1 MSNKGTVTRG
11 FGSFLGVFALGA
23 TAGAAAALL
32 MAPRSGRDTR
42 AQLKS
47 AALGL
52 KRKMER
58 TPAAMRAAGDPTDQ
72 TKNAGTAAYEQVRG
86 GVTRRADTL

>member
-1 MSNKGTVTRG
+1 MSNKSTTTRG
-11 FGSFLGVFALGA
+11 FGSILTVFVLGA

-58 TPAAMRAAGDPTDQ
+58 APEAIRAAGDRTM
-72 TKNAGTAAYEQVRG
+72 KAGVAAYEQARSE
-86 GVTRRADTL
+86 VTRRSDSA

>member
-1 MSNKGTVTRG
+1 MSNKSTVPRG
-11 FGSFLGVFALGA
+11 VGSFLSVFVVGA
-23 TAGAAAALL
+23 TAGAVAALL

-52 KRKMER
+52 KQRMGR
-58 TPAAMRAAGDPTDQ
+58 APAAIRAAGDQ
-72 TKNAGTAAYEQVRG
+72 TVKAGVAAYEQVRG
-86 GVTRRADTL
+86 GVTRRADTV

>member
-1 MSNKGTVTRG
+1 MSNKSTVKRG
-11 FGSFLGVFALGA
+11 FGSFLSVFALGA

-32 MAPRSGRDTR
+32 TAPRTGRDTR

-52 KRKMER
+52 KRKMGR
-58 TPAAMRAAGDPTDQ
+58 APAAIRAAGDQ
-72 TKNAGTAAYEQVRG
+72 TMKAGVAAYDQARS
-86 GVTRRADTL
+86 GVTRRADTV

>member
-1 MSNKGTVTRG
+1 MSNKDKVTRG

-23 TAGAAAALL
+23 TAGAVAALL

-52 KRKMER
+52 KRKVER
-58 TPAAMRAAGDPTDQ
+58 APAAIRAAGDRAM
-72 TKNAGTAAYEQVRG
+72 NSGAAAYEQARDE
-86 GVTRRADTL
+86 VTRRAADKA

>member
-1 MSNKGTVTRG
+1 MVGPASPFHTVRHDKEDSMSNKSIAPSG
-11 FGSFLGVFALGA
+11 FRSFLGVFALGA
-23 TAGAAAALL
+23 VAGAAAALL

-52 KRKMER
+52 KQKMER
-58 TPAAMRAAGDPTDQ
+58 APEALRAAGDRTI
-72 TKNAGTAAYEQVRG
+72 KAAPG
-86 GVTRRADTL
+86 A

>member
-11 FGSFLGVFALGA
+11 FGSFLSVFALGA

-52 KRKMER
+52 KQRMGR
-58 TPAAMRAAGDPTDQ
+58 APAAIRDAGDQ
-72 TKNAGTAAYEQVRG
+72 IMKAGVPAYEQTRG
-86 GVTRRADTL
+86 GVTRRADTV